1 MGGYRLGSFNVV
13 ADVGNSML
21 KVLRDNL
28 CPEII
33 PQPEMIGLGSPA
45 ERGDFRLTLFLYNI
59 IESGEFRH
67 NEAVP
72 INSKTVGYPP
82 LSLDLYYLL
91 TAHSN
96 AEISFRTADEH
107 RIMGKAMQAL
117 FDNAIL
123 RGPNLMGTLAEK
135 NEEVRVVIDNLPFD
149 LMMKLWTFPNVPYKL
164 SVSYLVG
171 PVYVDSMRTR
181 SVGRV
186 LEVSSNKE

>member
-1 MGGYRLGSFNVV
+1 LGSFNVV